1 MLCKDFLVLARP
13 SCAADSRSCLVPPGK
28 GKEADGQASDRHAP
42 HSFRIALP
50 RNAMGLLPTIL
61 AGQMMPKLGR
71 VTHEPAEIQL
81 HPRPPESSIQMRAA
95 LAALLLLAAMS
106 R

>member
-1 MLCKDFLVLARP
+1 MGHPAE
-13 SCAADSRSCLVPPGK
+13 
-28 GKEADGQASDRHAP
+28 KEADWQPPRQHTQEPLQLTGLEMRRAASTWMA
-42 HSFRIALP
+42 
-50 RNAMGLLPTIL
+50 GLVVR
-61 AGQMMPKLGR
+61 KLGR

-81 HPRPPESSIQMRAA
+81 HPRPPESSIQRRAA